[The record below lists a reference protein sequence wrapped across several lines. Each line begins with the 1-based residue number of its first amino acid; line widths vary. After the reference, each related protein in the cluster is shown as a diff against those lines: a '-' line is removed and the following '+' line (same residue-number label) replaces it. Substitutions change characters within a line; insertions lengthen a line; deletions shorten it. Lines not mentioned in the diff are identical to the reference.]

1 MLFHGRNAEL
11 SGVHAGCVLPHG
23 SADAFQVRWD
33 MWPRF
38 GHHLGIFLGL
48 LFVLLEVAVVYQAC
62 HTSLGVL
69 LDVLEHLGGLLRL
82 ILIQHDGLVEV
93 VEDHGDSSLLNS
105 LDDLAFLV
113 LHLPD
118 VVSDAQP
125 VSTSLLALGSRR
137 LSCEL
142 SFLLDA
148 LDFSQSLIVL
158 DFGLLFQ
165 LFAKFKLELLDFSLF
180 WRFYYF
186 LIF

>member
-1 MLFHGRNAEL
+1 M
-11 SGVHAGCVLPHG
+11 
-23 SADAFQVRWD
+23 
-33 MWPRF
+33 
-38 GHHLGIFLGL
+38 
-48 LFVLLEVAVVYQAC
+48 VYQAC

-69 LDVLEHLGGLLRL
+69 LDFNTLGHRRGLGHLINSL
-82 ILIQHDGLVEV
+82 LIQHYGLVV
-93 VEDHGDSSLLNS
+93 VVKDHGDSGLLDC
-105 LDDLAFLV
+105 LDYLASLV

-118 VVSDAQP
+118 VVPDAQP
-125 VSTSLLALGSRR
+125 VPALLALGPWS
-137 LSCEL
+137 LSCTR

-165 LFAKFKLELLDFSLF
+165 LFAKFKLELLDFNLF

>member
-1 MLFHGRNAEL
+1 MFL
-11 SGVHAGCVLPHG
+11 VHLVLV
-23 SADAFQVRWD
+23 Q
-33 MWPRF
+33 
-38 GHHLGIFLGL
+38 HH
-48 LFVLLEVAVVYQAC
+48 
-62 HTSLGVL
+62 
-69 LDVLEHLGGLLRL
+69 
-82 ILIQHDGLVEV
+82 GLVV
-93 VEDHGDSSLLNS
+93 VVKDHGDSSLLNS

-118 VVSDAQP
+118 IVSDAQP
-125 VSTSLLALGSRR
+125 VSASLLALGPWS

-142 SFLLDA
+142 SFVLDA
-148 LDFSQSLIVL
+148 LDVSQSLIVL